1 MDPIGQGRQY
11 CRAISTPSPRCF
23 RSVSP
28 IDTLGDVSIPT
39 YQGQSLGLPPA
50 GGGSVAPLLR
60 RTVALLVDWALCTLI
75 AVGIFGMEWGQVQGA
90 EAFLPLGLLLV
101 ENVLLVST
109 LGTTVG
115 HRLLGIRV
123 VAVDG
128 LPQAA
133 PPPLLRSA
141 ARAALLCLFV
151 PALVMNA
158 DGRGLH
164 DKAART
170 VVVRAR

>member
-1 MDPIGQGRQY
+1 MFQQ
-11 CRAISTPSPRCF
+11 CF
-23 RSVSP
+23 TDRYAGAV
-28 IDTLGDVSIPT
+28 TTPT
-39 YQGQSLGLPPA
+39 YQGQSLGLPPVGA
-50 GGGSVAPLLR
+50 GAVAPLLR
-60 RTVALLVDWALCTLI
+60 RMVALLVDWALCTLI

-90 EAFLPLGLLLV
+90 QAFLPLGLLFL
-101 ENVLLVST
+101 ENLLLVPT

-128 LPQAA
+128 LDQQVP
-133 PPPLLRSA
+133 PPPLRSVY
-141 ARAALLCLFV
+141 RAALLCLFV
-151 PALVMNA
+151 PALVMDA